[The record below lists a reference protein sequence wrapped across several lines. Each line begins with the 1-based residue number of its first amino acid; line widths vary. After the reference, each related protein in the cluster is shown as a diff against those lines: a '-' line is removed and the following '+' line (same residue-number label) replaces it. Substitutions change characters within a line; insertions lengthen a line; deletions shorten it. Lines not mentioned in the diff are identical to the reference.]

1 MSDGCICSTG
11 AIFKVICYI
20 KGGEMMKKQ
29 RGQAEGGRLLFSL
42 FVIFWV
48 LLAGVGY
55 LFLRVT
61 GDTGVDDLKTSLR
74 DTYNTSTSVKYE
86 VVEVKE
92 IGNKVDLRK
101 YRKNGLYSISRNYPL
116 PGSRTQFPIVGRTEE
131 EGLMYPNVHELTVTY
146 KEEGKNLTLNQP
158 ALVQY
163 RWEES
168 VDKPVLMF
176 TKLGKSNNKQVSNRL
191 VNPTL
196 VMPSS
201 SKPKE

>member
-1 MSDGCICSTG
+1 
-11 AIFKVICYI
+11 
-20 KGGEMMKKQ
+20 MKKP
-29 RGQAEGGRLLFSL
+29 RGKAGGGRLLFSL
-42 FVIFWV
+42 FVLFWV
-48 LLAGVGY
+48 LLGGVGY

-61 GDTGVDDLKTSLR
+61 EPEGTDDLKTDLR

-86 VVEVKE
+86 VIEVKE
-92 IGNKVDLRK
+92 IGKQVDLK
-101 YRKNGLYSISRNYPL
+101 EYQKNGLYSIGRNYQSTNT
-116 PGSRTQFPIVGRTEE
+116 GTRFPITGRTEE
-131 EGLMYPNVHELTVTY
+131 EALMYPNVYEVNVTY
-146 KEEGKNLTLNQP
+146 KEDGKNIMLNQP

-176 TKLGKSNNKQVSNRL
+176 TKLGKSNNKQVSERL

-196 VMPSS
+196 IMPSS